1 LDEISYSFNLANW
14 YSSIYNIIHQRIQR
28 KTIDIVKKV
37 WTVWKFTIGSFSD
50 ERTKEHDNMVAI
62 LRTIIV
68 VVNVL
73 TCLMIVANII
83 HNW

>member
-1 LDEISYSFNLANW
+1 MEKDTQTLPCVVMDKIK
-14 YSSIYNIIHQRIQR
+14 IMK
-28 KTIDIVKKV
+28 KT
-37 WTVWKFTIGSFSD
+37 WTVWKYAVGSFSD
-50 ERTKEHDNMVAI
+50 ERTKDHDNIVAI
-62 LRTIIV
+62 IRTVIV

>member
-1 LDEISYSFNLANW
+1 MRKAI
-14 YSSIYNIIHQRIQR
+14 NILEQERSKMK
-28 KTIDIVKKV
+28 KT
-37 WTVWKFTIGSFSD
+37 WTIWKYAVGSFSD
-50 ERTKEHDNMVAI
+50 ERTKEHDNTVAI
-62 LRTIIV
+62 IRTVIV

>member
-1 LDEISYSFNLANW
+1 M
-14 YSSIYNIIHQRIQR
+14 
-28 KTIDIVKKV
+28 KKI

-50 ERTKEHDNMVAI
+50 ERTKAHDNTIAIIRTVIVA
-62 LRTIIV
+62 
-68 VVNVL
+68 VNVL